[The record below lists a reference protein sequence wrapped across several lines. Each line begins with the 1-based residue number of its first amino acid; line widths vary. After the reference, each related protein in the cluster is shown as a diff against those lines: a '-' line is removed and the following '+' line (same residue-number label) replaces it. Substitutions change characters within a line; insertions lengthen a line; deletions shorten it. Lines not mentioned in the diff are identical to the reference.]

1 MSKGLEVGGE
11 EEPLEVE
18 GEEIARIVA
27 GKDHQTVQLIRL
39 PPPKRRAEIHRKIVL
54 Q

>member
-18 GEEIARIVA
+18 GEEIARIV
-27 GKDHQTVQLIRL
+27 VSSWLIIF
-39 PPPKRRAEIHRKIVL
+39 KNSYNEVY
-54 Q
+54 